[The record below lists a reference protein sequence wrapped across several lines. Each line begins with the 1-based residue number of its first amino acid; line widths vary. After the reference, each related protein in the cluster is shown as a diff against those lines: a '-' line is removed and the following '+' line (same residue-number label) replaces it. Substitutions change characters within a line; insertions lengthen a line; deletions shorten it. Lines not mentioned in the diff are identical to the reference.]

1 MLQIVSLLIGR
12 FRPVAVAHWGWEVGM
27 AALAWLLIPLF
38 AVVGA
43 AIWGSWAQRN
53 KTIGDVAELAGYA
66 RFRDAMERSHSG
78 IDGVACEMA
87 PAAPTSPVRSSH
99 VSG

>member
-1 MLQIVSLLIGR
+1 
-12 FRPVAVAHWGWEVGM
+12 M

-43 AIWGSWAQRN
+43 AIWGSWASRN

-66 RFRDAMERSHSG
+66 RFRDAMERSH
-78 IDGVACEMA
+78 AT
-87 PAAPTSPVRSSH
+87 PAASDSPSSTTTSAATAATGSPSS
-99 VSG
+99 

>member
-1 MLQIVSLLIGR
+1 
-12 FRPVAVAHWGWEVGM
+12 M

-43 AIWGSWAQRN
+43 AIWGSWASRN

-66 RFRDAMERSHSG
+66 RFRDAMERVHTTTPDS
-78 IDGVACEMA
+78 VRAERE
-87 PAAPTSPVRSSH
+87 PAAAAGGAATSPSS
-99 VSG
+99 

>member
-1 MLQIVSLLIGR
+1 
-12 FRPVAVAHWGWEVGM
+12 M

-66 RFRDAMERSHSG
+66 RFRDAMERSH
-78 IDGVACEMA
+78 AA
-87 PAAPTSPVRSSH
+87 PAATVAADPTPSASSVSTPAPALSEREGSPATTT
-99 VSG
+99 G

>member
-1 MLQIVSLLIGR
+1 
-12 FRPVAVAHWGWEVGM
+12 M

-43 AIWGSWAQRN
+43 AIWGSWTTRS

-78 IDGVACEMA
+78 TEGADREMTST
-87 PAAPTSPVRSSH
+87 TSPSSVRSSH